1 MQPRGDRTIHRLVA
15 SFVIALS
22 VPQALSA
29 QAVSDVKFEPGNYG
43 AMVSGTVTGKEY
55 IDYKLGAKAG
65 QEMFVEL
72 EVSASNGN
80 GTVYFNVLPPGSNDV
95 AIYNSSMDGN
105 STTVTLPSSGTYTIR
120 VYQMGDDEDSGK
132 ISGFNMD
139 LSIQ

>member
-1 MQPRGDRTIHRLVA
+1 
-15 SFVIALS
+15 
-22 VPQALSA
+22 
-29 QAVSDVKFEPGNYG
+29 
-43 AMVSGTVTGKEY
+43 MVSGTVTGKEY